1 MKMLE
6 FLLSTVR
13 YMKNAFNRFIRRL
26 SSQWQNQELEDI
38 STETTQTE
46 IQKEYEFYKSIREYP
61 KVVEQYQFV

>member
-38 STETTQTE
+38 SIETTQTE
-46 IQKEYEFYKSIREYP
+46 IQKEYEFYKSITEYP